1 MAENKNENNNSIND
15 EAKDAEKLLNA
26 LSQIVSLRKTEA
38 EISWTENS
46 LYKVKL
52 AGLEHYKKRL
62 EEISGDTK
70 SIVNEIAAINAE
82 LSNEKGFSGFLKK
95 FARGVD
101 FTKNQLDNVS
111 NLVSTARRETE
122 SFAKSWIE
130 ASDASSKFAK
140 NIGLSSKGMD
150 ALLKK
155 SLDNVV
161 NKQIGIN
168 YNISTPELLEAQ
180 QGIISDIGRNI
191 RIYDDAQESI
201 AAMHRLMGGNEK
213 EILVGFENF
222 GLGIEDTEKRIGKMF
237 QTATKSGLSFD
248 KLANNVKQNIA
259 IAQNYTFKNGLAGL
273 ESMAKK
279 SAAIKM
285 DMQMIAGLA
294 DKVSN
299 VQGSLETAAKLQVLG
314 GSFATFAD
322 PMGMLYEGLNDI
334 EGLMD
339 RMTKMIGGLGTFD
352 RQTGE
357 VRVSAFNKQ
366 RIRAAAE
373 ATGMDYSKLMESIN
387 TQTKRKEIDK
397 ILKSSGAFNNLTED
411 ERELLRNTATFQ
423 NGVAGVSINGQFKK
437 LSDVKSK
444 EDFEILAK
452 ETQDI
457 GADVKDIAKSLRGAT
472 DILEGRKKQQDAVR
486 AKGLGGTLGGWLV
499 SLEDTI
505 GKNNGLL
512 RVLNGVLLAQM
523 GMSIWGGMKRFGLG
537 TGIGSRGFGFLGKI
551 FKRGGGGPDG
561 NGFDADTAQYIS
573 NLTKASRL
581 RNISKVHPDIAR
593 NLARRSPLGIT
604 ERLLRAGTKHPR
616 LAGKIAT
623 KGIKTAAKAVGRKFA
638 GGALAKV
645 GAGLLSA
652 GPVGWIAGAA
662 AAAIGGTI
670 AAVKVAQKK
679 RDKAVTN
686 ELERK
691 GITKTGKY
699 SARKL
704 KIIEEALHTGQ
715 LTNAT
720 RRRLAE
726 QGDFAILD
734 EIDRVAKERGVQ
746 GTTRQ
751 KHGIFG
757 SNINDAKF
765 TITNAYFDGKILN
778 PNKTGVKI
786 TGAPAETGYS
796 PIIDELKRVR
806 EITEQI
812 ANGGVNEKNLNLSPK
827 VELNIGGSIRLTTD
841 KGVTAEIG
849 KALLSDKNFQNALIQ
864 LVQKEIAGKPS
875 TTNKKTYYS

>member
-1 MAENKNENNNSIND
+1 MAENENKNKSGLKED
-15 EAKDAEKLLNA
+15 KKDAKELLDI
-26 LSQIVSLRKTEA
+26 LDQINSLRKTEA

-62 EEISGDTK
+62 EEVGASTEKIEK
-70 SIVNEIAAINAE
+70 EIAAINYE
-82 LSNEKGFSGFLKK
+82 LDNEKGFSGFLRK
-95 FARGVD
+95 FVRTVD
-101 FTKNQLDNVS
+101 YTKNQLDNVS
-111 NLVSTARRETE
+111 NLFSTARRETE

-161 NKQIGIN
+161 NRKIGIN

-180 QGIISDIGRNI
+180 QGIVSDIGRNI
-191 RIYDDAQESI
+191 RIYDEAQESI

-387 TQTKRKEIDK
+387 TQTKRREIDK

-444 EDFEILAK
+444 EDFEVLAK

-457 GADVKDIAKSLRGAT
+457 GADVKDIAKSLRSAT
-472 DILEGRKKQQDAVR
+472 DVLEGRKKQQDAVR
-486 AKGLGGTLGGWLV
+486 AKGLGGLLGGWLV
-499 SLEDTI
+499 SLEKRI
-505 GKNNGLL
+505 GHTNWLL
-512 RVLNGVLLAQM
+512 RMLNGVLAAQM
-523 GMSIWGGMKRFGLG
+523 GMNIWGGIKKFGLG
-537 TGIGSRGFGFLGKI
+537 TGLGSGVLRGAKS
-551 FKRGGGGPDG
+551 GGGGG
-561 NGFDADTAQYIS
+561 TGFDADTAQYIS
-573 NLTKASRL
+573 NLTRSSRL
-581 RNISKVHPDIAR
+581 RNISKAHPNIAR
-593 NLARRSPLGIT
+593 NLARRSPLGT
-604 ERLLRAGTKHPR
+604 VGRLVSVGTKHPK
-616 LAGKIAT
+616 LAGKIAA

-638 GGALAKV
+638 GGALAK
-645 GAGLLSA
+645 GAALLTSA
-652 GPVGWIAGAA
+652 GPLGWIGLAA
-662 AAAIGGTI
+662 AAAVGGTV
-670 AAVKVAQKK
+670 AAVKAAQKK

-841 KGVTAEIG
+841 KGITAEIG